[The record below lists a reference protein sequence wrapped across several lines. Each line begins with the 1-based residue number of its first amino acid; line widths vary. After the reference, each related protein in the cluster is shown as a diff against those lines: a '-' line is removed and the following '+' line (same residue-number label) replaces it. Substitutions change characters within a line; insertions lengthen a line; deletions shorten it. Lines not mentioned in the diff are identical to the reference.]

1 MRLPF
6 KSKWA
11 HRVQAALPAHPQE
24 PHAPPD
30 APTLPD
36 TSDAG
41 WDEAFARVESYL
53 RAHHIESRMQLN
65 RSTNEIIRA
74 ARALAL
80 RYPTEMPVT
89 LALRVTQA
97 RMGEWFVQALGEGDW
112 ADERFRAR
120 GRLAFLM
127 ADIPHECP
135 EWFLSGFKPP
145 SAMQA
150 RLAGARLQPGP
161 ELRIA
166 SMPASPL
173 AFPLD
178 DAIQKQ
184 WSTFNRSAFA
194 RSSLSW
200 FVISGLVSLAWL
212 ITR

>member
-6 KSKWA
+6 KAKWA
-11 HRVQAALPAHPQE
+11 HRVQAALRPRTAPSNAASDVLTVPASSNSE
-24 PHAPPD
+24 
-30 APTLPD
+30 
-36 TSDAG
+36 

-53 RAHHIESRMQLN
+53 RAHHLESRMLLN
-65 RSTNEIIRA
+65 RSTTEIITA
-74 ARALAL
+74 ARTLAL
-80 RYPTEMPVT
+80 RYPNETPVT

-97 RMGEWFVQALGEGDW
+97 RMGEWFVAVLGEGDW

-127 ADIPHECP
+127 ADMPHECA
-135 EWFLSGFKPP
+135 EWFLSSLTPP
-145 SAMQA
+145 PALRA
-150 RLAGARLQPGP
+150 RLANARLQPGP

-178 DAIQKQ
+178 DAIQKK

-200 FVISGLVSLAWL
+200 IVISGLVSLAWL
-212 ITR
+212 VTR